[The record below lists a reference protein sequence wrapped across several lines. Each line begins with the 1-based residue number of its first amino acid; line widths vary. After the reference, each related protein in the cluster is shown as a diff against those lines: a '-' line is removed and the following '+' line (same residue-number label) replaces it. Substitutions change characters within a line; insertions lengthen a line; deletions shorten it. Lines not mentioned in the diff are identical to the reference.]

1 MLNSDWARNPAQMW
15 RIYLQSTCLKHCF
28 PASFVPWPLLVS
40 TNNHGFSYPCSRK
53 CSVRR
58 IFFFMAQQ
66 PLVGQGL
73 LLIGASRSHSIRHTA
88 LGRNPLDKWSA
99 QRRDLYLTTQNT
111 YKRQTNSCPRQDW
124 NPQPQPNKQLQT
136 HSLDSAETGIGVRML
151 GIQN

>member
-99 QRRDLYLTTQNT
+99 QRRDPNLITHNT
-111 YKRQTNSCPRQDW
+111 HKTHIHDPGVIRTHNPSKHAATDPRLRLHSHWD
-124 NPQPQPNKQLQT
+124 QLGSFIST
-136 HSLDSAETGIGVRML
+136 
-151 GIQN
+151 